1 LISLTLKIYKLD
13 NNNNNKTLIHSFN
26 HINDMDCIDFTDLW
40 IPTKL
45 DYFEIT
51 GRAAKTLIYDKT
63 SKKYNVYQ
71 NDDDKKENKI
81 IYAGYNFSLALAILV
96 D

>member
-1 LISLTLKIYKLD
+1 MDLSLKIYKLD
-13 NNNNNKTLIHSFN
+13 NNNTNKTLIHSFN

-51 GRAAKTLIYDKT
+51 ASRAKTLIYDK
-63 SKKYNVYQ
+63 SSNKYNVYQ
-71 NDDDKKENKI
+71 NDDKNNENKI
-81 IYAGYNFSLALAILV
+81 LYAGYNFSLALAILL

>member
-1 LISLTLKIYKLD
+1 MDLALKIYKLD
-13 NNNNNKTLIHSFN
+13 NSNNNKTLIHSFN

-45 DYFEIT
+45 DYFEIM
-51 GRAAKTLIYDKT
+51 GSNARTLIYDK
-63 SKKYNVYQ
+63 SGNKYNVYQ
-71 NDDDKKENKI
+71 NDENKI
-81 IYAGYNFSLALAILV
+81 IYTGYNFSLALAILV

>member
-13 NNNNNKTLIHSFN
+13 SNPNNKTLIHSFN

-40 IPTKL
+40 IPTKF

-51 GRAAKTLIYDKT
+51 ASNARTLIYDK
-63 SKKYNVYQ
+63 SGNKYNVYQ
-71 NDDDKKENKI
+71 NYSENKI

>member
-1 LISLTLKIYKLD
+1 MDLALKIYKLD

-26 HINDMDCIDFTDLW
+26 HIDDMDCIDFTDLW

-45 DYFEIT
+45 DYFEISAS
-51 GRAAKTLIYDKT
+51 RAKTLIYDKT

-71 NDDDKKENKI
+71 NDENKI